1 MASVSSGNYFL
12 SRSGANSIHRSWLFI
27 QDQSWRSRIFS
38 AFHWIE
44 NHRISSKCK
53 YLWVTP
59 LCASEISLSWYPRR
73 QQKYLFLE
81 RLWTVL
87 KFWGVWHIAQLCF
100 SWFLLKFYCWKEN
113 DGRPWKAFPRR
124 FAFSANQLGFLL
136 STLQS
141 KLDEKGDFW
150 PYFNSNNRKISVK
163 RWVTQLQTRPAKKLQ
178 LLLESRLRLQFSL
191 SRSNLQ
197 IRLPKAWIR
206 KVRHNTSSQVFC
218 RRFKMSTFVIVFL
231 WHVLNSSAFRFCYC
245 IINAVFRTK
254 DYLFAELSTCKAV
267 LLVFEFACV

>member
-1 MASVSSGNYFL
+1 MLKQLTDNSLWFYRVWQKYFLSLAYDVASVSRGNYFL

-53 YLWVTP
+53 YLWVT
-59 LCASEISLSWYPRR
+59 LLYASEISLSWYPRR
-73 QQKYLFLE
+73 HRKYLFLE

-87 KFWGVWHIAQLCF
+87 KFWGVWHLGQLCF

-113 DGRPWKAFPRR
+113 GCRTWKTFPRR
-124 FAFSANQLGFLL
+124 VAFSTNQLGFLL
-136 STLQS
+136 STLRS

-150 PYFNSNNRKISVK
+150 QYFKSNNRRISVK
-163 RWVTQLQTRPAKKLQ
+163 KWVTLLQVQPARNLQ
-178 LLLESRLRLQFSL
+178 LLLESRLRLLFFL

-206 KVRHNTSSQVFC
+206 KVRYNTSSQFFC
-218 RRFKMSTFVIVFL
+218 RRFKMSKFVIVVFL
-231 WHVLNSSAFRFCYC
+231 WHVLNSM
-245 IINAVFRTK
+245 
-254 DYLFAELSTCKAV
+254 LFDSVTA
-267 LLVFEFACV
+267 